1 MKKILLIAAVSLIG
15 VAASAQKFAH
25 VNFQELVQLMPEADG
40 ARSTMQESQ
49 KNAQET
55 YQAMMSE
62 FQDKYAKYQQS
73 ANTLTPATRKAKED
87 ELTQIQQRIQEFGQ
101 NVEQEL
107 QEQQQKLM
115 EPISKKATE
124 TVNTLAK
131 EKGFIYVF
139 DRTSLLYIDDT
150 QSVDL
155 TPDARKALGIPAE
168 RTLESL
174 QAELAAKA
182 QAEQAAQ

>member
-1 MKKILLIAAVSLIG
+1 MKKILLIAAVSLLG

-25 VNFQELVQLMPEADG
+25 VNFQELVQLMPEADQ
-40 ARSTMQESQ
+40 ARATIQESQ

-62 FQDKYAKYQQS
+62 FQDKYNKYQQS
-73 ANTLTPATRKAKED
+73 VNTYTPAIRKTKED
-87 ELTQIQQRIQEFGQ
+87 ELTQIQQRIQEFSQ

-107 QEQQQKLM
+107 QQQQQQLM
-115 EPISKKATE
+115 EPIYKKAQDK
-124 TVNTLAK
+124 VNELAK
-131 EKGFIYVF
+131 GQGFIYVF
-139 DRTSLLYIDDT
+139 DRAAVLYIDET

-155 TPDARKALGIPAE
+155 TPEARKALGIPAE

-174 QAELAAKA
+174 HAELQAQAAK
-182 QAEQAAQ
+182 Q

>member
-15 VAASAQKFAH
+15 FSASAQKFAH

-40 ARSTMQESQ
+40 ARATMQESQ

-62 FQDKYAKYQQS
+62 FQDKYAKYQQNV
-73 ANTLTPATRKAKED
+73 NTYTPATRKSKED
-87 ELTQIQQRIQEFGQ
+87 ELTQIQQRIQEFSQ

-115 EPISKKATE
+115 EPIYKKAQE
-124 TVNTLAK
+124 KMQEIAK
-131 EKGFIYVF
+131 AGGYIFVF
-139 DRTSLLYIDDT
+139 DRSALLYIDET
-150 QSVDL
+150 QSTDI
-155 TPDARKALGIPAE
+155 TPECRKALGIPE
-168 RTLESL
+168 DRTLESL
-174 QAELAAKA
+174 QAELAT
-182 QAEQAAQ
+182 QAAANAQ

>member
-25 VNFQELVQLMPEADG
+25 VNFQELVQLMPEADH
-40 ARSTMQESQ
+40 ARTTIQESQ

-62 FQDKYAKYQQS
+62 FQDKYNKYQQNAS
-73 ANTLTPATRKAKED
+73 TYTPAIRKAKED

-107 QEQQQKLM
+107 QQQQQQLM
-115 EPISKKATE
+115 EPIYKKAQE
-124 TVNTLAK
+124 TIKTMAR
-131 EKGFIYVF
+131 ERGFIYVF
-139 DRTSLLYIDDT
+139 DRTAVLYLDEN
-150 QSVDL
+150 QSTDL
-155 TPDARKALGIPAE
+155 TADARKALNIPE
-168 RTLESL
+168 GRTMEAL
-174 QAELAAKA
+174 QAELAAQA
-182 QAEQAAQ
+182 QNAQ